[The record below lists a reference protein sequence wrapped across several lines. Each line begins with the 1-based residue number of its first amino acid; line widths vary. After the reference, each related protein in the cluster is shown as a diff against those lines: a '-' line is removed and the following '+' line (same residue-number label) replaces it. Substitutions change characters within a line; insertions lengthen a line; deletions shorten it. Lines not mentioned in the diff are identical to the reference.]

1 MTWYL
6 WMFLFLVFLG
16 IEIVTTGVFFFLCF
30 STGALFA
37 MMVSLFG
44 FSFRVSAIVFCIV
57 SVLSIL
63 LIRPFLKMYI
73 EKKKINTNID
83 SLIGAPAIV
92 IEDIRKGKKGR
103 IEVGGEIWLAVS
115 KENVIYGGEDVIIEA
130 VDGTKLVVR
139 KVVK

>member
-37 MMVSLFG
+37 MMFSLLG
-44 FSFRVSAIVFCIV
+44 FNFQICAIVFCAV

-63 LIRPFLKMYI
+63 LIRPLLKMYI
-73 EKKKINTNID
+73 AKKKIDTNID
-83 SLIGAPAIV
+83 SLIGAPALV
-92 IEDIRKGKKGR
+92 IEDIKIGKTGK
-103 IEVGGEIWLAVS
+103 IKVGGEIWLAVCKNES
-115 KENVIYGGEDVIIEA
+115 VSAGETVVIQS
-130 VDGTKLVVR
+130 VDGTKLVVI
-139 KVVK
+139 KNK

>member
-37 MMVSLFG
+37 MMFSLLGFG
-44 FSFRVSAIVFCIV
+44 FQVSAIVFCIV

-63 LIRPFLKMYI
+63 LIRPLLKIYI
-73 EKKKINTNID
+73 AKKKINTNID

-92 IEDIRKGKKGR
+92 IEDIKSGKTGK
-103 IEVGGEIWLAVS
+103 IKVGGEIWLAVCRG
-115 KENVIYGGEDVIIEA
+115 ENIYGGEAVIIES
-130 VDGTKLVVR
+130 VDGTKLIVR
-139 KVVK
+139 KSSK